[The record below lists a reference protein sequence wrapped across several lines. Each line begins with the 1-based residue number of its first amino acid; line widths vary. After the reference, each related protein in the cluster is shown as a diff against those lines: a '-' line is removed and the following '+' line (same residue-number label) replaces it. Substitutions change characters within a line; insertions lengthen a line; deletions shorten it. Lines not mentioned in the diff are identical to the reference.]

1 MARAHETAVVT
12 GDVKIGAESNIW
24 YGCVMRGDVNK
35 IRIGKGVNIQD
46 GTIVHVS
53 RLYACIIEDY
63 VSIGHMALIHAC
75 TLEQGCFVGMKA
87 CIMDGAVV
95 EKGAFVAAGAL
106 VTPGKRVPAGELW
119 AGQPARFVRKISEK
133 DQAILDYTQPNY
145 VKLGQTYLAV
155 EGEGLSQRIQ
165 NLEEML
171 AHKDSETQ
179 DLSDMVNQQWK
190 RIEAMEN
197 ELNRTKDRVITLED
211 DVGQGPEADQKPP
224 HW

>member
-1 MARAHETAVVT
+1 MAHILPYNDILPSIDDTAFVAETAVVT
-12 GDVKIGAESNIW
+12 GDVKIGAKSSIW

-46 GTIVHVS
+46 GSIVHVA
-53 RLYACIIEDY
+53 RPYACIIEDR

-75 TLEQGCFVGMKA
+75 TLEEGCFVGMKA

-119 AGQPARFVRKISEK
+119 AGQPARFVRKVSEP

-145 VKLGQTYLAV
+145 VKLGQAYKAE
-155 EGEGLSQRIQ
+155 EGS
-165 NLEEML
+165 
-171 AHKDSETQ
+171 
-179 DLSDMVNQQWK
+179 
-190 RIEAMEN
+190 
-197 ELNRTKDRVITLED
+197 
-211 DVGQGPEADQKPP
+211 
-224 HW
+224 